1 MCACAK
7 ARTDK
12 RRHRIHNMLSQR
24 LALTESEDD
33 LRTPADML
41 HIDISRASE
50 KQGVLYPNLE

>member
-1 MCACAK
+1 
-7 ARTDK
+7 
-12 RRHRIHNMLSQR
+12 MLSQR